1 MEKIPSYP
9 PVKQITDIPKSDGSI
24 AAQKLAKQC
33 KVISNHYEITI
44 PQGKAYQWI
53 AEIFPE
59 VEKDSREIL
68 DAIFNINMRDITK
81 CIGKFV
87 RASNCL
93 YTFEIPS
100 QNKDTKVFEFKTAN
114 PEFEEYTLTIKRQ
127 DNQIRFQDIA
137 AANDS
142 RLEVLRVLNFFV
154 KKLMGNLNFKEYG
167 RDRKFYNQK
176 QTAEVDVLGGDFTL
190 EIMKGFKTAVEYYR
204 SGPKLLIDCTR
215 RIIRQYDM
223 KQEMDFFTGARKMHE
238 QEMLDEYVIGRIFM
252 TTYGNNKM
260 YKIIEVDKT
269 KTPLS
274 LFPDQTKAKTYKEYF
289 SK

>member
-1 MEKIPSYP
+1 
-9 PVKQITDIPKSDGSI
+9 V
-24 AAQKLAKQC
+24 QKLAKLT
-33 KVISNHYEITI
+33 KVVSNHFTITI
-44 PQGKAYQWI
+44 PQGRAYQWI
-53 AEIFPE
+53 AEVFPE
-59 VEKDSREIL
+59 IEKDSREIL
-68 DAIFNINMRDITK
+68 DSIFNINMRDITRS
-81 CIGKFV
+81 IGKFV

-93 YTFEIPS
+93 YTFDMPS
-100 QNKDTKVFEFKTAN
+100 QNRDVKVFEFKNTS
-114 PEFEEYTLTIKRQ
+114 PDFEQFTLTLKRQ
-127 DNQIRFQDIA
+127 DNLIRFQDIA
-137 AANDS
+137 AADES
-142 RLEVLRVLNFFV
+142 RFEVIRVLNFFV

-176 QTAEVDVLGGDFTL
+176 QTAEVDVLNGDFSL
-190 EIMKGFKTAVEYYR
+190 EIMKGYKTAVEYYR

-223 KQEMDFFTGARKMHE
+223 QQEMDYFTGVRKMHE
-238 QEMLDEYVIGRIFM
+238 QEVLDEYVIGRIFM

-289 SK
+289 KKQYNVTITIDK